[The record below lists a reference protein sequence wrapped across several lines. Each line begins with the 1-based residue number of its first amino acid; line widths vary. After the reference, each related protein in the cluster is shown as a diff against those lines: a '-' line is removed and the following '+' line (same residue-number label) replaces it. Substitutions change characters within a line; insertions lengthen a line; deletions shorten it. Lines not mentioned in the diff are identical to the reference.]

1 MADKVG
7 PDIVGGSAPQSGS
20 LAGSLAGSQSA
31 SASPAGPGPGAVAD
45 PGHSDASFHGRT
57 SSWVAVSLII
67 AGFVVGGLALVF
79 GPTWPVFWVGA
90 GLAAIGGLLAMMTD
104 IFEDWY

>member
-1 MADKVG
+1 MANKVG
-7 PDIVGGSAPQSGS
+7 PDIVSGSAPQSGS
-20 LAGSLAGSQSA
+20 LAGSESA
-31 SASPAGPGPGAVAD
+31 SASPAEPEPGAVAD
-45 PGHSDASFHGRT
+45 PGHSHASFHGRT